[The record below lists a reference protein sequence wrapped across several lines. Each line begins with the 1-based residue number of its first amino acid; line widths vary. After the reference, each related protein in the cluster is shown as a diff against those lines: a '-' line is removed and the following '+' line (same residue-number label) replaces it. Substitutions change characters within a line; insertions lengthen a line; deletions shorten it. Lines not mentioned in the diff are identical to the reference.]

1 MLSPTCDTEE
11 TLNNYKLLTSQ
22 FFKSRGGVSKTSSDL
37 EAGKQKQN
45 VTGNA
50 AVSPDSQHTIS
61 AKNMLAPNF
70 CILKNIKSSEILK
83 EQYNE
88 HL

>member
-45 VTGNA
+45 VLYYVTESLAIGSVTNIWIFGVDGNT
-50 AVSPDSQHTIS
+50 QKIS
-61 AKNMLAPNF
+61 NDF
-70 CILKNIKSSEILK
+70 
-83 EQYNE
+83 
-88 HL
+88 